1 MNDFRR
7 SLVAAVLC
15 GAAAACERRKTPPP
29 LDSAAV
35 NPTGVA
41 DSSAAATA
49 RTWNSDI
56 GPVLLVAG
64 ESPGEAIVLFP
75 GDSTTQAS
83 AARIPR
89 PASVIL
95 LGRAGTVQMGE
106 IPTIADS
113 AGCAFADVGG
123 APPPHAWNVGF
134 VGGVVAPIAVDSTEA
149 LSHADSVTAVTWMN
163 RLASALPNDPAG
175 RFAGLPF
182 VVRNIWRFRLG
193 DHTEVVAAN
202 LTRQINQEATPLQE
216 HTFLIAEHGARDS
229 TFATAYF
236 ERSYGAE
243 ETIETL
249 ELLAAITLGA
259 SRQPALVVARDFGD
273 ENAFR
278 IIERAGPGRWRAGWS
293 SPRRHC

>member
-1 MNDFRR
+1 MKDFRR
-7 SLVAAVLC
+7 SFVAAVL
-15 GAAAACERRKTPPP
+15 AATAVACERSKPRPPV
-29 LDSAAV
+29 DSASV
-35 NPTGVA
+35 NPTGAA
-41 DSSAAATA
+41 DSVAATA

-64 ESPGEAIVLFP
+64 ESADKGIVLFP
-75 GDSTTQAS
+75 GDSATRATVPT
-83 AARIPR
+83 IPR

-95 LGRAGTVQMGE
+95 LGRSGTVQMGE
-106 IPTIADS
+106 VPAIADS
-113 AGCAFADVGG
+113 GACSVATVGG

-134 VGGVVAPIAVDSTEA
+134 IGGVVAPIAVDSTEA
-149 LSHADSVTAVTWMN
+149 FSHADSVSAITWMN

-182 VVRNIWRFRLG
+182 VVRNLWRFKLG
-193 DHTEVVAAN
+193 GTEVIAAN

-216 HTFLIAEHGARDS
+216 HTFLIAEHSASDT

-236 ERSYGAE
+236 ERSSGDE
-243 ETIETL
+243 ETIETHDV
-249 ELLAAITLGA
+249 LAAVTLGA
-259 SRQPALVVARDFGD
+259 SRKPALIVARDFGD

-278 IIERAGPGRWRAGWS
+278 IIERTGPGRWRAGWS